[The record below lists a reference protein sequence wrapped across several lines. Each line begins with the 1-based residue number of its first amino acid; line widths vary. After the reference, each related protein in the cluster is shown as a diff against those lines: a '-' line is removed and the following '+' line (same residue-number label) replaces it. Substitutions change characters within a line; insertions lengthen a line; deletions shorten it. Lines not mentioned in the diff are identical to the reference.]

1 MGITKNGIQPPDVSV
16 PWRIECGCF
25 FRIIL
30 TGISTVEDTMIS
42 LMNQRFA
49 RMLITTWNL
58 DFNILKP
65 PWIGCW
71 CNEHDFNVAVNK
83 ETSWILTEQARV
95 FLPND
100 LGLTNI
106 FWKADW
112 WMVGFQ
118 VSVLHVLIE
127 VAWIELCCLPEIVP
141 ACCWDCC
148 AFGIKWYIQH

>member
-100 LGLTNI
+100 LESRLVNGWFSSISPSCFDRGCLDWTVLFTRDRPRLLLGL
-106 FWKADW
+106 
-112 WMVGFQ
+112 
-118 VSVLHVLIE
+118 
-127 VAWIELCCLPEIVP
+127 LCV
-141 ACCWDCC
+141 
-148 AFGIKWYIQH
+148 WY